1 MSQRLAVHWDQ
12 SEPTCSGLAAVL
24 IQELPGPGSVHRPA
38 GREGDGRVPLL
49 PHYRPLMPPLGGPLG
64 AGPPLLGPNPG
75 PPGPQPPR
83 PLRPDGVYPPSSLC
97 GGRPAERESERER
110 ASLNPAN
117 ANNGC
122 AASCGEDHRKQR
134 WVFNFSRDDGPH
146 LSPPSLHGG
155 SSSRR
160 SPVPGPS
167 CHGRFLGG
175 RDAMSMPCIDEG
187 RSRPAEE
194 APSCIC

>member
-12 SEPTCSGLAAVL
+12 SGTTSVLAPVL

-38 GREGDGRVPLL
+38 GREDDGRVPVLL
-49 PHYRPLMPPLGGPLG
+49 SHYRPLMPPLGGPLG
-64 AGPPLLGPNPG
+64 AGPPLLGPSPG

-83 PLRPDGVYPPSSLC
+83 PLRPDGVYPPSSLW
-97 GGRPAERESERER
+97 GGRPAESR
-110 ASLNPAN
+110 ASSVRPVSDPSLW
-117 ANNGC
+117 G
-122 AASCGEDHRKQR
+122 GGR
-134 WVFNFSRDDGPH
+134 
-146 LSPPSLHGG
+146 LSPPSLQGG

-175 RDAMSMPCIDEG
+175 REAMSMPCIDEG
-187 RSRPAEE
+187 RSRPPEDE
-194 APSCIC
+194 PSCICWLSL